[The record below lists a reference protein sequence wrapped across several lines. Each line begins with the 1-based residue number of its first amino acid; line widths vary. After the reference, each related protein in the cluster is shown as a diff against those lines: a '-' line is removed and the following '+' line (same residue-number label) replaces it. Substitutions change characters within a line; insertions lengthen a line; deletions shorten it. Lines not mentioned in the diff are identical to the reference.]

1 MTVHND
7 TTPRVRGKPWP
18 CEGPR
23 MPGRY
28 NPACAGKTSRPSP
41 SRGKRLIQPRVCG
54 ENFSLQQRKEH
65 HPDTTPRVRG
75 KHFLGV
81 DTEHTSGY
89 NPACAGKTRRTR
101 RYSGKRQIQPRVCGE
116 NARSRLPSAT
126 RRDTTPRVRGKRG
139 IRARHVSPFRYNPA
153 CAGKTR
159 GEPRGRPACQ
169 IQPRVCGENFV
180 CSACFGANH
189 DTTPRVRGKRIREV
203 NRDSAR

>member
-1 MTVHND
+1 MHND

-23 MPGRY
+23 MPGR
-28 NPACAGKTSRPSP
+28 
-41 SRGKRLIQPRVCG
+41 
-54 ENFSLQQRKEH
+54 
-65 HPDTTPRVRG
+65 
-75 KHFLGV
+75 
-81 DTEHTSGY
+81 Y

-153 CAGKTR
+153 CAGKPEGTL
-159 GEPRGRPACQ
+159 GVGRRVRYNPACAGKTSSARLASVRTT
-169 IQPRVCGENFV
+169 IQPRVCGENASERSTV
-180 CSACFGANH
+180 IVSV
-189 DTTPRVRGKRIREV
+189 DTTPRVRGKQ
-203 NRDSAR
+203 

>member
-1 MTVHND
+1 MCGENIGWSSGMTVHND

-89 NPACAGKTRRTR
+89 NPACAGKPEGNLGVGRRV
-101 RYSGKRQIQPRVCGE
+101 RYNPACAGKTSSARLASVRTTIQPRVCGE
-116 NARSRLPSAT
+116 NASERSTVIVRV
-126 RRDTTPRVRGKRG
+126 DTTPRVRGK
-139 IRARHVSPFRYNPA
+139 
-153 CAGKTR
+153 
-159 GEPRGRPACQ
+159 Q
-169 IQPRVCGENFV
+169 
-180 CSACFGANH
+180 
-189 DTTPRVRGKRIREV
+189 
-203 NRDSAR
+203 